1 MPSLVLLFESA
12 AETLVVASGGLA
24 LAVALAVVF
33 ARAALAWRDARR
45 IRLER
50 MYQPLLTKAL
60 DGDDAALRRLAA
72 SPRRHRLLLAEL
84 LLFPMHDRR
93 DRTLVDRAR
102 AILGGMGP
110 PALIDRYMESWWWWR
125 RAMALR
131 AAGFLQLREYTP
143 RLVAA
148 LDDGQAEIRAA
159 ALDGLADSED
169 PAALAAVVVRLH
181 DETLHRGRRAAV
193 LAAFGARCEPM
204 LLDLAAVDPANRLN
218 YVRALAITGTGA
230 ARPALSSWIADA
242 QPAVRAAA
250 LDALRHTGL
259 NAACTGAV
267 VAALEDPETQVRA
280 AAARALGAG
289 AEPAVAD
296 RVAAH
301 LTDCWPVCADAARTL
316 RRLGA
321 EGRVLLEE
329 ASAREDLAGT
339 LARQMLWE
347 DAAPCRPGSPP
358 PS

>member
-1 MPSLVLLFESA
+1 MQSFISTFEST
-12 AETLVVASGGLA
+12 AEALVAVSGGLA
-24 LAVALAVVF
+24 LALALVLVF
-33 ARAALAWRDARR
+33 ERAAFAWWSTRR
-45 IRLER
+45 ARLER
-50 MYQPLLTKAL
+50 LYQPLLTKAL
-60 DGDDAALRRLAA
+60 DGDEAAQRRLAA
-72 SPRRHRLLLAEL
+72 SPRRHRRLLTEL

-102 AILGGMGP
+102 AILGGLSP
-110 PALIDRYMESWWWWR
+110 PALIDRYLKSWWWWR

-131 AAGFLQLREYTP
+131 AAGFLRMREYTP

-148 LDDGQAEIRAA
+148 LDDGHAEIRAA

-169 PAALAAVVVRLH
+169 PAGLAAVVVRLH

-218 YVRALAITGTGA
+218 YARALAITGTA
-230 ARPALSSWIADA
+230 AAGPALASWIADP

-259 NAACTGAV
+259 DPACTGAV
-267 VAALEDPETQVRA
+267 VAALEDPEAPVRA
-280 AAARALGAG
+280 AAARALGGG

-296 RVAAH
+296 RLAAH
-301 LTDCWPVCADAARTL
+301 LTDSWPVCAEAARAL
-316 RRLGA
+316 RRMGA
-321 EGRVLLEE
+321 EGRLLLER
-329 ASAREDLAGT
+329 AAGREDLAGT

-347 DAAPCRPGSPP
+347 HAAQ
-358 PS
+358 

>member
-1 MPSLVLLFESA
+1 MLVA
-12 AETLVVASGGLA
+12 VSGALA
-24 LAVALAVVF
+24 LALALALVF
-33 ARAALAWRDARR
+33 ERAAFAVWNVRR

-50 MYQPLLTKAL
+50 LYRPLLAKAL
-60 DGDDAALRRLAA
+60 DGDDAAGRRLAA
-72 SPRRHRLLLAEL
+72 SPHRHRRLVAEL

-102 AILGGMGP
+102 AILGAMSA
-110 PALIDRYMESWWWWR
+110 PALIDRYLQSWWWWR

-131 AAGFLQLREYTP
+131 AAGYLQMRQYTP

-148 LDDGQAEIRAA
+148 LDDGHAEIRAA
-159 ALDGLADSED
+159 ALDGLADSGD
-169 PAALAAVVVRLH
+169 PAALASVVVRLH

-204 LLDLAAVDPANRLN
+204 LLDLAAVDVANRPM
-218 YVRALAITGTGA
+218 YVRALAVTGTGA

-242 QPAVRAAA
+242 RPAVRAGV

-259 NAACTGAV
+259 DAACTGAV
-267 VAALEDPETQVRA
+267 VAALEDREAPVRA
-280 AAARALGAG
+280 AAARALGGA

-301 LTDCWPVCADAARTL
+301 LTDCWPVCAEAARAL
-316 RRLGA
+316 RRMGA
-321 EGRVLLEE
+321 AGRLRLEQ
-329 ASAREDLAGT
+329 ASVRDDLAGT

-347 DAAPCRPGSPP
+347 DAAQCRPGSSP